1 MVRVMKN
8 KFIVYL
14 FLVLSIF
21 IISGCDLNDNE
32 NNNTNNEVKNTM
44 KAIINEQ
51 EYTINL
57 EDNETVTSL
66 LNKLPLEVQ
75 MTELNGNEKYVYLD
89 YDLPTDSSSQKR
101 IYAGDVMLYGNN
113 CLVIFYK
120 SFNTSYSYTKIGHI
134 DKLPNLGSGSIN
146 VKFIKNI

>member
-21 IISGCDLNDNE
+21 IISGCELNDNK
-32 NNNTNNEVKNTM
+32 NNNTSEVKNTM

-57 EDNETVTSL
+57 EDNETVTFL

>member
-1 MVRVMKN
+1 MKN

-14 FLVLSIF
+14 FLVLSVF
-21 IISGCDLNDNE
+21 IISGCELNDNK

-89 YDLPTDSSSQKR
+89 YDLPTNSSSQKR

>member
-1 MVRVMKN
+1 MKN

-21 IISGCDLNDNE
+21 IISGCELNDNK
-32 NNNTNNEVKNTM
+32 NDNTSEVKNTM

-89 YDLPTDSSSQKR
+89 YDLPTNSSSQKR
-101 IYAGDVMLYGNN
+101 IYAGDIMLYGNN

>member
-1 MVRVMKN
+1 MKN

-14 FLVLSIF
+14 LLVLSIF
-21 IISGCDLNDNE
+21 IISGCELNNNKNNNE
-32 NNNTNNEVKNTM
+32 NNNTNEVKNTM

-89 YDLPTDSSSQKR
+89 YDLPTNSSSQKR
-101 IYAGDVMLYGNN
+101 IYSGDVMLYGNN

>member
-1 MVRVMKN
+1 MKN

-21 IISGCDLNDNE
+21 IISGCELNDNK
-32 NNNTNNEVKNTM
+32 NDNTSEVKNTM

-75 MTELNGNEKYVYLD
+75 MNELNGNEKYVYLD
-89 YDLPTDSSSQKR
+89 YDLPTNSSSQKR

-134 DKLPNLGSGSIN
+134 DKLPNLGSESIN

>member
-1 MVRVMKN
+1 MKN

-21 IISGCDLNDNE
+21 IISGCELNNNE
-32 NNNTNNEVKNTM
+32 NNNTNEVKNTM

-57 EDNETVTSL
+57 EDNETVTTL

-89 YDLPTDSSSQKR
+89 YDLPTNSSSQKR

-134 DKLPNLGSGSIN
+134 DKLPNLGGGSIN